1 MSKGGPAGRQGGR
14 QPQDT
19 RRKGWSQATRQ
30 RNSGWIGHRNR
41 CTECIGSSTLVASDN
56 TSHMGA
62 TATMGDKGGQD
73 LGLVP
78 HTGLPHKG
86 TRAFQG
92 KRCQPF
98 TMIPLERWNVE
109 RRETLQVK
117 RKRQMIHHPL
127 SRCLLAG
134 WNVDGSPRARGVER
148 KVATEP
154 RPLPDPG
161 RRNLFRRWVQFYV

>member
-1 MSKGGPAGRQGGR
+1 MVEVNMVDSRGLWKRA
-14 QPQDT
+14 
-19 RRKGWSQATRQ
+19 
-30 RNSGWIGHRNR
+30 
-41 CTECIGSSTLVASDN
+41 
-56 TSHMGA
+56 
-62 TATMGDKGGQD
+62 
-73 LGLVP
+73 LGLKYLP

-134 WNVDGSPRARGVER
+134 WNVDGSPRARHVER
-148 KVATEP
+148 SSTSAPICRKVGE
-154 RPLPDPG
+154 RPLLDPG
-161 RRNLFRRWVQFYV
+161 WVQL